1 MIFSQRSK
9 EKIVLLFAFDCC
21 VLPNPI
27 LSFQEYNSG
36 LFPPT
41 MAMAT
46 NVGPQARDYNT
57 GGSSFV

>member
-9 EKIVLLFAFDCC
+9 EKIVLLLAFDCC

-46 NVGPQARDYNT
+46 NVGLQARDFST
-57 GGSSFV
+57 GLGNFV